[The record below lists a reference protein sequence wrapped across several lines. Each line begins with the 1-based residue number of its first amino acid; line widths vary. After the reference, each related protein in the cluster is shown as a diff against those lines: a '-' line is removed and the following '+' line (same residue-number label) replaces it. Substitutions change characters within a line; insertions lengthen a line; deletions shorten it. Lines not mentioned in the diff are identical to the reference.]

1 MFHQDLILL
10 RSTHLTA
17 RYKTNKLR
25 QFRYKKLTT
34 WQRQASGLAK
44 WDAASSARPAPLARR
59 FFGDDVTLSKGTNP
73 EAYKWWNEHRYFM
86 PSLPPADYEEPV
98 PIGRQAWP
106 AAWSD
111 AFAEDVLRYTDAQ
124 IKDFILETVTPII
137 FEETQREGFELRK
150 LDFEGRPLTDLPDR
164 RIIEEYILEEPAL
177 RDRIIQKVLEE
188 PFAITPNSA
197 QRKEIR
203 DVPNLVR
210 FAQAFINRC
219 RVPESAK
226 EPVAEAVQDFLAE
239 LPRHMQPLF
248 GWEHAL
254 PQDQRSDLLVKW
266 EAQFKHPWQFGGA
279 LYEPRSR
286 ENTRGNMT
294 WMKSQRDYDRLNE
307 FEQYVSSGQAQKD
320 HLAKIEEAGRN
331 NNNNQEMDN

>member
-1 MFHQDLILL
+1 MFHQDLLL
-10 RSTHLTA
+10 LKSTHLTH
-17 RYKTNKLR
+17 RYRSSKTR
-25 QFRYKKLTT
+25 SFRYKRFTT

-44 WDAASSARPAPLARR
+44 WDVQSSSRPTPLARR
-59 FFGDDVTLSKGTNP
+59 FFGDDVVLSKGTNP

-86 PSLPPADYEEPV
+86 PSLPPADYVAPT

-106 AAWSD
+106 AAWSET
-111 AFAEDVLRYTDAQ
+111 FADEITQLTDSQ
-124 IKDFILETVTPII
+124 IKESIIEMITPII

-150 LDFEGRPLTDLPDR
+150 LDFEGRPLTELPDK

-188 PFAITPNSA
+188 PFAITPNSE

-203 DVPNLVR
+203 DVPNLIR
-210 FAQAFINRC
+210 FAQAFVNRC
-219 RVPESAK
+219 RIPESAK
-226 EPVAEAVQDFLAE
+226 EPVPESVSDFLAE

-254 PQDQRSDLLVKW
+254 PQDQRSDLVVKW

-279 LYEPRSR
+279 LYEPRNR

-294 WMKSQRDYDRLNE
+294 WLKQQRDYDRLAE
-307 FEQYVSSGQAQKD
+307 FEQYVASGQAEKD
-320 HLAKIEEAGRN
+320 HMAKIEEASRVVSN
-331 NNNNQEMDN
+331 NEVEQ